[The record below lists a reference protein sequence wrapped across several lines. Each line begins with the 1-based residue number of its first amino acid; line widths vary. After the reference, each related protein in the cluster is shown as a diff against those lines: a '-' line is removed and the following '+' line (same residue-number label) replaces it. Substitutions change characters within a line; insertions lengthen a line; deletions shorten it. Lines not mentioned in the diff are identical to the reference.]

1 MTKIHHSVLISPRM
15 KNFQDLWKQRLHSV
29 LNERYTALGQT
40 LEVDAVVA
48 ETPPKPDMGD
58 LAFPMFGYAKVLRL
72 APPLLAKKDEKG
84 RLIKQRFGPWMSLG
98 FRLLAPLKVLRGT
111 ALDIFG
117 YSEERQGERA
127 LVQNY
132 MQTLERML
140 TKLSAT
146 TLPDALRFAKLPEE
160 IRGYGHVKARH
171 IAAVK
176 PSWEGLGGNLR

>member
-1 MTKIHHSVLISPRM
+1 MAKVRSAESALAGQTDAKELPLSSAVARYLFKLM
-15 KNFQDLWKQRLHSV
+15 AYKDEYEVARLHSDPAFR
-29 LNERYTALGQT
+29 EKISTMF
-40 LEVDAVVA
+40 E
-48 ETPPKPDMGD
+48 GD
-58 LAFPMFGYAKVLRL
+58 YQVNYHL

-84 RLIKQRFGPWMSLG
+84 RLIKQRFGPWLGLG
-98 FRLLAPLKVLRGT
+98 FRLLAPLKVVRGT
-111 ALDIFG
+111 AFDIFG

-127 LVQNY
+127 LVRDY

-176 PSWEGLGGNLR
+176 PSWEGLGGKLP